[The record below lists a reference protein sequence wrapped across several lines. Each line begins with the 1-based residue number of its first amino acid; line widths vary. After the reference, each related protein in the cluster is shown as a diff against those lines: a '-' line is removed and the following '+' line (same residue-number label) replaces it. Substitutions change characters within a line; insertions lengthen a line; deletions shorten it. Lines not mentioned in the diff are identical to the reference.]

1 MIIKHK
7 EQRVGVFIDTQNLYH
22 SAKNL
27 FGHKVNFAKIV
38 EDALAGRKLIRS
50 IAYVITSEAGDEQGF
65 FEALNKN
72 GIETKTKDL
81 QVFMGG
87 AKKGD
92 WDVGLAVD
100 AITLAPKI
108 DAAIIISGDGDFVPL
123 VNYLQTHSGIQVE
136 VASFA
141 KSSSAR
147 LIETCNDFM
156 DLSENPEKYLI
167 GYRARKGGKR
177 KMSGNKNNNPKN
189 KNDEGQSSVTISRV
203 TPKK

>member
-7 EQRVGVFIDTQNLYH
+7 EQRVGIFIDTQNLYH

-27 FGHKVNFAKIV
+27 YGHKVNFAKIV

-81 QVFMGG
+81 QIFYGG
-87 AKKGD
+87 AKKAD

-100 AITLAPKI
+100 AIRLAPKVDTI
-108 DAAIIISGDGDFVPL
+108 VLATGDGDFVPL
-123 VNYLQTHSGIQVE
+123 VTFLKEHFGVQVE
-136 VASFA
+136 VIAF
-141 KSSSAR
+141 
-147 LIETCNDFM
+147 
-156 DLSENPEKYLI
+156 
-167 GYRARKGGKR
+167 
-177 KMSGNKNNNPKN
+177 
-189 KNDEGQSSVTISRV
+189 
-203 TPKK
+203 

>member
-1 MIIKHK
+1 MLVFLSIHK
-7 EQRVGVFIDTQNLYH
+7 TFITVP
-22 SAKNL
+22 KIF

-123 VNYLQTHSGIQVE
+123 VQLSTNSILEFKLRLFRSRSRLHLQ
-136 VASFA
+136 
-141 KSSSAR
+141 
-147 LIETCNDFM
+147 D
-156 DLSENPEKYLI
+156 
-167 GYRARKGGKR
+167 
-177 KMSGNKNNNPKN
+177 
-189 KNDEGQSSVTISRV
+189 
-203 TPKK
+203 